1 MSPSRIQELRER
13 GGKHWRLFVILIIYY
28 LLGERKILMWND
40 LRIKYKATYYSS
52 TSIKRNLTHQ
62 KEPLMNIFFS
72 FPFSSYRRITRE
84 WNARVRRRENVWRW
98 GGACITQS
106 ISQRSFWICTCLH
119 QASDPLSYHSP
130 LDLPCQI
137 PLASL
142 LFFKHHQEVA
152 EALRI
157 LHRRTSALLTLAE
170 SCILLTHM
178 LLPHSRSLLQWYQL
192 WSLSW
197 TSTVK

>member
-1 MSPSRIQELRER
+1 
-13 GGKHWRLFVILIIYY
+13 
-28 LLGERKILMWND
+28 MWND